1 MLNNSTLSEKT
12 AYDYLCL
19 SGDAIVG
26 NSISPKFTNNYKI
39 VNVTVIYAF
48 KLFRVYLDS

>member
-1 MLNNSTLSEKT
+1 MITFVFQVMQLSEVPFH
-12 AYDYLCL
+12 L
-19 SGDAIVG
+19 
-26 NSISPKFTNNYKI
+26 KFTNNYKI